1 MRLGAPVYGAND
13 PASWVEAHR
22 KAGYSAAYCPGPVMK
37 SPADEAL
44 IKAYATAA
52 EKAGLVIAEVG
63 AWSNPIAT
71 DEAER
76 KKALDMNIQRLALA
90 DRIGARCC
98 VNIAGARGKKWD
110 GPHPDNFSAETF
122 DLIVQTVRKIIDEAK
137 PTRTFYTLETMPWIF
152 PDSPDSYL
160 DLVKAI
166 DRKHF
171 AVHLDPANLLNSPRR
186 FFDNAKLIRECFA
199 KLGPYIRSC
208 HGKDMTLSDK
218 LMVHLDECRP
228 GTGSMDYTTYLTEL
242 SKLSD
247 ADTPLMLEHLPNEQE
262 YTQAAHHV
270 RAVAETAVVKF
281 R

>member
-13 PASWVEAHR
+13 PQSWAVAHK
-22 KAGYSAAYCPGPVMK
+22 KAGYSAAYCPGPILRT
-37 SPADEAL
+37 PADEAL
-44 IKAYATAA
+44 AKAYVDAA
-52 EKAGLVIAEVG
+52 AKADLIIAEVG
-63 AWSNPIAT
+63 AWSNPIAA

-76 KKALDMNIQRLALA
+76 KNAIDLNIQRLAIA
-90 DRIGARCC
+90 ERIGARCC
-98 VNIAGARGKKWD
+98 VNIAGARGRKWD

-122 DLIVQTVRKIIDEAK
+122 DMIVQTVRRIIDDVK

-152 PDSPDSYL
+152 PDSADSYL

-166 DRKHF
+166 DRKAF

-186 FFDNAKLIRECFA
+186 YFDNAKLIRECFE
-199 KLGPYIRSC
+199 KLGPHIRSC

-228 GTGSMDYTTYLTEL
+228 GTGAMDYTVFLTEL
-242 SKLSD
+242 AKLPP
-247 ADTPLMLEHLPNEQE
+247 DTPLMLEHLPNEAE

-270 RAVAETAVVKF
+270 RAVAEAAGLSF